1 MTATRNHRNIAMS
14 TDNAT
19 ILAAGLTSTSEQRAR
34 RYLNES
40 NVKVDLSQLI
50 DVLGYGPV
58 ETEHSIPGG
67 SIDIYVPHHRVIM
80 EIKARGLAADPHK
93 PQGAEGE
100 SPREQLDRYV
110 LSEIRTEL
118 STFDWDPE
126 DRSKQPWVG
135 VVTDGTIWHS
145 WRYPHEENPEVE
157 TIPAKTA
164 SDADALIDALTAAFG
179 RERSG
184 KPWVPTAPS
193 DLFRGHEK
201 RLERLYRQLPR
212 AVQTGTE
219 TKRQLWLDMLRVS
232 GIAPHDNDAD
242 RLFVIHSLLIA
253 IARLVAHGLT
263 RERADWF
270 AVLDDGFVSWITDSR
285 PGREWAGELRQTVE
299 EHDWKRRRH
308 DVMQS
313 LYMDFVSA
321 RDRKVFGE
329 YYTPDWLA
337 ALIVQEALDEAWRS
351 RAIEQAETSARTGTR
366 VEGIGV
372 LDPTCGSGTFLYHA
386 ARRILEA
393 PEMGQLS
400 PGQQADVTASLVH
413 GIDVHPVAVEIAKTN
428 MMRVLPTTPRAGA
441 AAIQIRMGDS
451 LMADNQSTSI
461 FDVEGTMRI
470 VTPKR
475 RQISLPMSFV
485 RRSSFAEDMGRVV
498 SAAVDEQPIAPA
510 VLLGLD
516 TAAREDL
523 KRARD
528 ELAETIDDE
537 GNSVWTWYAVNLAG
551 PHLLSE
557 QKVDRIVANPPWVK
571 LSEIQHVPRKRAME
585 QFGQNLGIYQGGKQA
600 PHTDIAAFF
609 IRRARELYLQN
620 PANDPAIWLVKKSSL
635 RAGQWAAFREL
646 HHDTLAQSV
655 DLEDLQPFGG
665 GDATRCC
672 LLLEH
677 RSMVRTAAPALRATM
692 TIDEATKRRAVR
704 PQPDETL
711 ETALKRIRFVPTSKQ
726 PAQRPSAYFTETGE
740 AEFQQGATIVPHV
753 LTIAETTAPATRRDR
768 VRVTTRSS
776 SKAPWNTVEPRTIE
790 IPRHWLVDLFSS
802 DTVPSFTARS
812 TRKAII
818 PMDGDGKL
826 LNEHDITEEGW
837 LLLNDLYTA
846 YAGAGKNT
854 PSSLMQRIDHVG
866 GLTAQLPLRRGTKR
880 NLVLCP
886 KSGDIMRAARTHVGD
901 AVADDTLYWY
911 QARTSAE
918 AAYLTVLLNTNCL
931 QHAFTSAKESGRH
944 FHLHPWRK
952 VPIPRYDETMPLH
965 REIAVLCTRAEKIAA
980 RTVTADLEEAPRR
993 RQISLSKA
1001 VRNALAND
1009 GVAAVMDECARRLL
1023 PDQAA

>member
-1 MTATRNHRNIAMS
+1 M

-19 ILAAGLTSTSEQRAR
+19 SLAAALTSTSEQRGR
-34 RYLNES
+34 RYRNES

-50 DVLGYGPV
+50 GVLGYGPV
-58 ETEHSIPGG
+58 ETEHPIPGG
-67 SIDIYVPHHRVIM
+67 SIDIYVPHHRVII
-80 EIKARGLAADPHK
+80 ETKARGLAADPHK
-93 PQGAEGE
+93 PQGADRE
-100 SPREQLDRYV
+100 SPMEQLDRYV

-118 STFDWDPE
+118 SSFDWDPE

-157 TIPAKTA
+157 TIPAKTTSNA
-164 SDADALIDALTAAFG
+164 GALIAALTAAFG
-179 RERSG
+179 TEQTG
-184 KPWVPTAPS
+184 KPWVPAEPA
-193 DLFRGHEK
+193 DLFRDHEK
-201 RLERLYRQLPR
+201 ALGSLYRQLPR
-212 AVQTGTE
+212 AVRTRTE

-232 GIAPHDNDAD
+232 GIAPHDNDAG
-242 RLFVIHSLLIA
+242 RLFVTHSLLIA

-263 RERADWF
+263 RDREDWRG
-270 AVLDDGFVSWITDSR
+270 ALDDGFVSWISDSH
-285 PGREWAGELRQTVE
+285 PGQEWAGELHQTVE

-313 LYMDFVSA
+313 LYMEFVSA

-337 ALIVQEALDEAWRS
+337 ALIVGEALDETWRA
-351 RAIEQAETSARTGTR
+351 RAIEQAETSARTSTR
-366 VEGIGV
+366 LDGVGV

-386 ARRILEA
+386 ARRILDA
-393 PEMGQLS
+393 PEMRALS
-400 PGQQADVTASLVH
+400 PGRQADITASLVH

-428 MMRVLPTTPRAGA
+428 MMRVLPTTPTAGA

-451 LMADNQSTSI
+451 LMADNQSTSV

-470 VTPKR
+470 LTPKG

-498 SAAVDEQPIAPA
+498 GAAVDKQPIAPA
-510 VLLGLD
+510 VLIGLD
-516 TAAREDL
+516 TADLDDL

-528 ELAETIDDE
+528 ELAETINDE

-609 IRRARELYLQN
+609 IRRTRELYLKN
-620 PANDPAIWLVKKSSL
+620 PRSDPAIWLVKKSSL

-655 DLEDLQPFGG
+655 DLEDLQPFGS

-677 RSMVRTAAPALRATM
+677 RPMARTAAPALRAT
-692 TIDEATKRRAVR
+692 TPIDEATKRPAAR

-711 ETALKRIRFVPTSKQ
+711 ETALKRIRFTPTPKQ

-753 LTIAETTAPATRRDR
+753 LTIAETTAPAARRDR
-768 VRVTTRSS
+768 VRVTTRES

-790 IPRHWLVDLFSS
+790 VPKHWLIDLFSS
-802 DTVPSFTARS
+802 STVPSFAARS

-818 PMDGDGKL
+818 PMDGGDGSL
-826 LNEHDITEEGW
+826 LKEDDITEEGW

-846 YAGAGKNT
+846 HAGAGKNT
-854 PSSLMQRIDHVG
+854 PPTLMQQIANRG
-866 GLTAQLPLRRGTKR
+866 KLTVQLPLRRGTRR

-886 KSGDIMRAARTHVGD
+886 KSGDIMRAARTHVGS

-911 QARTSAE
+911 RARTTHE
-918 AAYLTVLLNTNCL
+918 ARYLTVLLNTSCL
-931 QHAFTSAKESGRH
+931 QHAYASAKESGRH
-944 FHLHPWRK
+944 FDLHPWRM
-952 VPIPRYDETMPLH
+952 VPIPRYDETIALH
-965 REIAVLCTRAEKIAA
+965 REIAALCTRAEKIAA
-980 RTVTADLEEAPRR
+980 RTVTAELETAPDRG
-993 RQISLSKA
+993 QVTLSKA

-1009 GVAAVMDECARRLL
+1009 GIAAAMDECARRLL
-1023 PDQAA
+1023 PDQAE

>member
-1 MTATRNHRNIAMS
+1 M
-14 TDNAT
+14 
-19 ILAAGLTSTSEQRAR
+19 
-34 RYLNES
+34 
-40 NVKVDLSQLI
+40 
-50 DVLGYGPV
+50 
-58 ETEHSIPGG
+58 
-67 SIDIYVPHHRVIM
+67 
-80 EIKARGLAADPHK
+80 
-93 PQGAEGE
+93 
-100 SPREQLDRYV
+100 
-110 LSEIRTEL
+110 
-118 STFDWDPE
+118 
-126 DRSKQPWVG
+126 
-135 VVTDGTIWHS
+135 
-145 WRYPHEENPEVE
+145 
-157 TIPAKTA
+157 
-164 SDADALIDALTAAFG
+164 
-179 RERSG
+179 
-184 KPWVPTAPS
+184 
-193 DLFRGHEK
+193 
-201 RLERLYRQLPR
+201 
-212 AVQTGTE
+212 
-219 TKRQLWLDMLRVS
+219 
-232 GIAPHDNDAD
+232 
-242 RLFVIHSLLIA
+242 
-253 IARLVAHGLT
+253 
-263 RERADWF
+263 
-270 AVLDDGFVSWITDSR
+270 
-285 PGREWAGELRQTVE
+285 
-299 EHDWKRRRH
+299 
-308 DVMQS
+308 
-313 LYMDFVSA
+313 
-321 RDRKVFGE
+321 
-329 YYTPDWLA
+329 
-337 ALIVQEALDEAWRS
+337 
-351 RAIEQAETSARTGTR
+351 
-366 VEGIGV
+366 
-372 LDPTCGSGTFLYHA
+372 
-386 ARRILEA
+386 
-393 PEMGQLS
+393 
-400 PGQQADVTASLVH
+400 H

-451 LMADNQSTSI
+451 LMADNESTSI

-498 SAAVDEQPIAPA
+498 GAAVDEQPIAPA
-510 VLLGLD
+510 VLLGLN
-516 TAAREDL
+516 TADQEDL

-609 IRRARELYLQN
+609 IRRARELYLES
-620 PANDPAIWLVKKSSL
+620 PGSDPAIWLVKKSSL

-655 DLEDLQPFGG
+655 DLEDLQPFGS

-677 RSMVRTAAPALRATM
+677 RPMARTAAPALRATM
-692 TIDEATKRRAVR
+692 PVDETTKRPAAR

-711 ETALKRIRFVPTSKQ
+711 ETALKRIRFMPTPKQ
-726 PAQRPSAYFTETGE
+726 PVQRPSAYFTETGE

-753 LTIAETTAPATRRDR
+753 LTIAETTSPAARRDR
-768 VRVTTRSS
+768 VRVTTRAS
-776 SKAPWNTVEPRTIE
+776 SKAPWNSVEPRTIE

-802 DTVPSFTARS
+802 DTVPSFTANS

-818 PMDGDGKL
+818 PTDGDGNL
-826 LNEHDITEEGW
+826 LKEGDITEEGW

-846 YAGAGKNT
+846 HAGAGKNT
-854 PSSLMQRIDHVG
+854 PSSLMQRIDYVG
-866 GLTAQLPLRRGTKR
+866 GLTAQLPLRRRGTRR

-886 KSGDIMRAARTHVGD
+886 KSGDIMRAARSHVGN
-901 AVADDTLYWY
+901 AIADDTLYWY

-952 VPIPRYDETMPLH
+952 VPIPRYDETIALH
-965 REIAVLCTRAEKIAA
+965 REIAGLCTRAEKIAV
-980 RTVTADLEEAPRR
+980 RTVTADLEDAPRR
-993 RQISLSKA
+993 RQISLSKV
-1001 VRNALAND
+1001 VRKALAND
-1009 GVAAVMDECARRLL
+1009 GIATAMDECARHLL

>member
-1 MTATRNHRNIAMS
+1 M
-14 TDNAT
+14 TDNARSRS
-19 ILAAGLTSTSEQRAR
+19 AALTSTSEQCGR
-34 RYLNES
+34 RYRNES

-67 SIDIYVPHHRVIM
+67 AIDIYVPHHRVII
-80 EIKARGLAADPHK
+80 ETKARGLAADPHK
-93 PQGAEGE
+93 PQGADRE
-100 SPREQLDRYV
+100 SPKEQLDRYV

-135 VVTDGTIWHS
+135 VVTDGTIWHI

-157 TIPAKTA
+157 TIPAKTT
-164 SDADALIDALTAAFG
+164 SDADALIDALSTAFG
-179 RERSG
+179 TERAG
-184 KPWVPTAPS
+184 KPWVPTAPA
-193 DLFRGHEK
+193 DLFRNHEK
-201 RLERLYRQLPR
+201 RLESLYRQLPR

-232 GIAPHDNDAD
+232 GIAPHDNDAN

-263 RERADWF
+263 RDRADWF
-270 AVLDDGFVSWITDSR
+270 AALDDGFVSWITDSR

-337 ALIVQEALDEAWRS
+337 ALIVQEALDEVWRS

-366 VEGIGV
+366 LEGIGV

-510 VLLGLD
+510 VLLGLN
-516 TAAREDL
+516 TADREDL

-537 GNSVWTWYAVNLAG
+537 GNSVLDVVRRQPRRPPSALRTESRPDRRQPALGEALRDPARAPETGDGAVRPEPGDLSGREAG
-551 PHLLSE
+551 AAYRHRRLFHQAISRTL
-557 QKVDRIVANPPWVK
+557 PPEPGERPCD
-571 LSEIQHVPRKRAME
+571 L
-585 QFGQNLGIYQGGKQA
+585 
-600 PHTDIAAFF
+600 
-609 IRRARELYLQN
+609 AREE
-620 PANDPAIWLVKKSSL
+620 I
-635 RAGQWAAFREL
+635 
-646 HHDTLAQSV
+646 LAQSRPV
-655 DLEDLQPFGG
+655 GRVPGATPRHAGPVRRPRRPAAVRGRGRHPMLPAPRAPADGSDSGSDAE
-665 GDATRCC
+665 GDDPGRRSHEATRSPTATGRNARNRLEAHPLHADTEATSPAAVS
-672 LLLEH
+672 LLHGYRRGRVPTRSHHRSPRADNRRDDGARSPARPGSGDYTKIHESAVEH
-677 RSMVRTAAPALRATM
+677 RGTA
-692 TIDEATKRRAVR
+692 
-704 PQPDETL
+704 
-711 ETALKRIRFVPTSKQ
+711 
-726 PAQRPSAYFTETGE
+726 
-740 AEFQQGATIVPHV
+740 
-753 LTIAETTAPATRRDR
+753 
-768 VRVTTRSS
+768 
-776 SKAPWNTVEPRTIE
+776 
-790 IPRHWLVDLFSS
+790 
-802 DTVPSFTARS
+802 
-812 TRKAII
+812 
-818 PMDGDGKL
+818 
-826 LNEHDITEEGW
+826 HD
-837 LLLNDLYTA
+837 
-846 YAGAGKNT
+846 
-854 PSSLMQRIDHVG
+854 
-866 GLTAQLPLRRGTKR
+866 
-880 NLVLCP
+880 
-886 KSGDIMRAARTHVGD
+886 
-901 AVADDTLYWY
+901 
-911 QARTSAE
+911 
-918 AAYLTVLLNTNCL
+918 
-931 QHAFTSAKESGRH
+931 
-944 FHLHPWRK
+944 
-952 VPIPRYDETMPLH
+952 
-965 REIAVLCTRAEKIAA
+965 
-980 RTVTADLEEAPRR
+980 
-993 RQISLSKA
+993 
-1001 VRNALAND
+1001 
-1009 GVAAVMDECARRLL
+1009 
-1023 PDQAA
+1023 

>member
-1 MTATRNHRNIAMS
+1 M

-19 ILAAGLTSTSEQRAR
+19 SLAAALTTTSEQHER
-34 RYLNES
+34 RYRNES
-40 NVKVDLSQLI
+40 NVKVDLAQLI
-50 DVLGYGPV
+50 SVVGYGPV

-67 SIDIYVPHHRVIM
+67 SIDIYVPHHRVII
-80 EIKARGLAADPHK
+80 ETKGRGLAADPHK
-93 PQGAEGE
+93 PQSPERE
-100 SPREQLDRYV
+100 SPKEQLDRYV
-110 LSEIRTEL
+110 LSEVRTEL
-118 STFDWDPE
+118 STFDWDSE
-126 DRSKQPWVG
+126 DQSRRPWVG

-157 TIPAKTA
+157 TIPSETTSNAA
-164 SDADALIDALTAAFG
+164 ALMNALTAAFG
-179 RERSG
+179 TERTG
-184 KPWVPTAPS
+184 KPWVPTDPA
-193 DLFRGHEK
+193 DLFRDHEK
-201 RLERLYRQLPR
+201 RLENLYRQLPR
-212 AVQTGTE
+212 AVQTRTE
-219 TKRQLWLDMLRVS
+219 TKKQLWLDMLRVS
-232 GIAPHDNDAD
+232 GIAPHDDNAD
-242 RLFVIHSLLIA
+242 RLFVTHSLLIA

-263 RERADWF
+263 RNRGDWL
-270 AVLDDGFVSWITDSR
+270 ATLNDGFVSWISDSH
-285 PGREWAGELRQTVE
+285 PGREWASGLHRTVE

-313 LYMDFVSA
+313 LYMDFVSP

-337 ALIVQEALDEAWRS
+337 ALIVQEALDEAWCS
-351 RAIEQAETSARTGTR
+351 RAIEHAEASARMSTR
-366 VEGIGV
+366 LEGVGV

-386 ARRILEA
+386 ALRILGA
-393 PEMGQLS
+393 PEMDQLS
-400 PGQQADVTASLVH
+400 PGQQADITASLVH

-441 AAIQIRMGDS
+441 GAIQIRMGDS

-470 VTPKR
+470 VTPKGR
-475 RQISLPMSFV
+475 EISLPMSFV
-485 RRSSFAEDMGRVV
+485 RRVSFAEDMGRVV
-498 SAAVDEQPIAPA
+498 SAAVDDQSIAPA
-510 VLLGLD
+510 VLIGLD
-516 TAAREDL
+516 TADRKDL
-523 KRARD
+523 KQARD
-528 ELAETIDDE
+528 ELAETIDNE

-609 IRRARELYLQN
+609 IRRARELYLEN
-620 PANDPAIWLVKKSSL
+620 PGNNPAIWLVKKSSL

-677 RSMVRTAAPALRATM
+677 RPMARTAAPALRAEM
-692 TIDEATKRRAVR
+692 AVDDATKQRAAR
-704 PQPDETL
+704 PQPDETF
-711 ETALKRIRFVPTSKQ
+711 ETALKRIRFMPTPKQ
-726 PAQRPSAYFTETGE
+726 PVQRPSAYFTDTGE

-753 LTIAETTAPATRRDR
+753 LTIAEATAPADRRDR
-768 VRVTTRSS
+768 VRVTTRKS
-776 SKAPWNTVEPRTIE
+776 SKAPWNIVEPRTIE
-790 IPRHWLVDLFSS
+790 VPKHWLTDLFSS
-802 DTVPSFTARS
+802 STVASFAARS
-812 TRKAII
+812 SRKAII
-818 PMDGDGKL
+818 PLDGDGNL
-826 LNEHDITEEGW
+826 LKEDDITEEGW

-846 YAGAGKNT
+846 HAGAGRNT
-854 PSSLMQRIDHVG
+854 PPTLLKQLANRQK
-866 GLTAQLPLRRGTKR
+866 LTAQLPLRRGRRR

-886 KSGDIMRAARTHVGD
+886 KSGDIMRGARTHAGS

-911 QARTSAE
+911 QAQTSAE
-918 AAYLTVLLNTNCL
+918 AAYLTILLNANCL

-944 FHLHPWRK
+944 FDLHPWRK
-952 VPIPRYDETMPLH
+952 VPIPRYDETDPLH
-965 REIAVLCTRAEKIAA
+965 REIAGLCTRAEKIATA
-980 RTVTADLEEAPRR
+980 TVDTELKRAPNRE
-993 RQISLSKA
+993 QPSLSKA
-1001 VRNALAND
+1001 VREALTDSGINAE
-1009 GVAAVMDECARRLL
+1009 MDHCARQLL
-1023 PDQAA
+1023 PDQATRHAQ

>member
-1 MTATRNHRNIAMS
+1 M

-19 ILAAGLTSTSEQRAR
+19 SLATTLTSTGEQQLGR
-34 RYLNES
+34 RYRNES
-40 NVKVDLSQLI
+40 NVKFDLAQLI
-50 DVLGYGPV
+50 GVLGYGPV

-67 SIDIYVPHHRVIM
+67 SIDIYVPHHRVII
-80 EIKARGLAADPHK
+80 ETKGRGLAADPHK
-93 PQGAEGE
+93 PQGAERE
-100 SPREQLDRYV
+100 SPKGQLDRYV

-118 STFDWDPE
+118 STFDWDSE

-145 WRYPHEENPEVE
+145 WRYPHEDNPEVE
-157 TIPAKTA
+157 TIPLETT
-164 SDADALIDALTAAFG
+164 SDADALINAITAAFG
-179 RERSG
+179 TKRTG
-184 KPWVPTAPS
+184 KPWVPIDPA
-193 DLFRGHEK
+193 DLFRDHEK
-201 RLERLYRQLPR
+201 RLENLYRQLPR
-212 AVQTGTE
+212 AVQTRTE
-219 TKRQLWLDMLRVS
+219 TKQQLWLDMLRVS

-242 RLFVIHSLLIA
+242 RLFVTHSLLIA

-263 RERADWF
+263 RGRGDWL
-270 AVLDDGFVSWITDSR
+270 AALNDGFVSWITDSH
-285 PGREWAGELRQTVE
+285 PGQEWASELHRTVE

-313 LYMDFVSA
+313 LYMDFVSP

-351 RAIEQAETSARTGTR
+351 RAIEQAEASARTSTR
-366 VEGIGV
+366 LEGIGV

-386 ARRILEA
+386 ARRILNA

-400 PGQQADVTASLVH
+400 PGRQADITASLVH

-451 LMADNQSTSI
+451 LMADNQSTRI
-461 FDVEGTMRI
+461 FDIEGTMRI
-470 VTPKR
+470 VTPKGR
-475 RQISLPMSFV
+475 EISLPMSFV
-485 RRSSFAEDMGRVV
+485 RRVTFAEDMGRVV
-498 SAAVDEQPIAPA
+498 SAAVNQQEIAPA
-510 VLLGLD
+510 VLIGLD
-516 TAAREDL
+516 TADRRDL
-523 KRARD
+523 KQARD

-585 QFGQNLGIYQGGKQA
+585 QFGKNLGIYQGGKQA

-609 IRRARELYLQN
+609 IRRARELYLEN
-620 PANDPAIWLVKKSSL
+620 PGSNPAIWLVKKSSL

-646 HHDTLAQSV
+646 HHNTLAQSV
-655 DLEDLQPFGG
+655 DLEDLQPFEA

-677 RSMVRTAAPALRATM
+677 RPMARTMAPALRATM
-692 TIDEATKRRAVR
+692 RVDHATKRPAAR
-704 PQPDETL
+704 PQRDETL
-711 ETALKRIRFVPTSKQ
+711 ETALKRIRFMPTLKQ
-726 PAQRPSAYFTETGE
+726 PVQRSSAYFTQTGE
-740 AEFQQGATIVPHV
+740 AEFQQGASIVPHV
-753 LTIAETTAPATRRDR
+753 LTIAETTAPADRRDR
-768 VRVTTRSS
+768 VRVTTRRS

-790 IPRHWLVDLFSS
+790 IPRHWLTDVFSS
-802 DTVPSFTARS
+802 STVPSFAARS
-812 TRKAII
+812 SRKAII
-818 PMDGDGKL
+818 PMDGDGNL
-826 LNEHDITEEGW
+826 LKEDDITEKGW

-846 YAGAGKNT
+846 HAGAGRNT
-854 PSSLMQRIDHVG
+854 PPTLLKQLANRRK
-866 GLTAQLPLRRGTKR
+866 LTAQLPLRRGTRR

-886 KSGDIMRAARTHVGD
+886 KSGDIMRAARTHAGS

-911 QARTSAE
+911 HAQTGAE
-918 AAYLTVLLNTNCL
+918 AAYLTILLNTNCL
-931 QHAFTSAKESGRH
+931 QHAFTSAKESGRD

-952 VPIPRYDETMPLH
+952 VPIPRYDKTDPLH
-965 REIAVLCTRAEKIAA
+965 REIAGLCTRAEKIATA
-980 RTVTADLEEAPRR
+980 TVDAELKRAPNRE
-993 RQISLSKA
+993 QPGLSKA
-1001 VRNALAND
+1001 VREALTDA
-1009 GVAAVMDECARRLL
+1009 GVDAEMDECARQLL
-1023 PDQAA
+1023 PDQATERTG

>member
-1 MTATRNHRNIAMS
+1 M

-19 ILAAGLTSTSEQRAR
+19 TFAAALTSTSEQRGR
-34 RYLNES
+34 RYRNES

-50 DVLGYGPV
+50 GELGYGPV
-58 ETEHSIPGG
+58 ETEHPIPGG
-67 SIDIYVPHHRVIM
+67 AIDIYVPHHRVII
-80 EIKARGLAADPHK
+80 ETKARGLAADPHK
-93 PQGAEGE
+93 PQGADRE
-100 SPREQLDRYV
+100 SPKEQLDRYV
-110 LSEIRTEL
+110 LSELRTEL
-118 STFDWDPE
+118 STFDWDHPE
-126 DRSKQPWVG
+126 DRSRQPWVG
-135 VVTDGTIWHS
+135 VVTDGTIWYS

-157 TIPAKTA
+157 TIPARTT
-164 SDADALIDALTAAFG
+164 SNADALIDALTAAFG
-179 RERSG
+179 TERTG
-184 KPWVPTAPS
+184 KPWVPADPA
-193 DLFRGHEK
+193 DLFREHEK
-201 RLERLYRQLPR
+201 ALESLYRQLPR
-212 AVQTGTE
+212 AVQTRTE

-242 RLFVIHSLLIA
+242 RLFVTHSLLIG

-263 RERADWF
+263 RDREDWL
-270 AVLDDGFVSWITDSR
+270 AALDDGFVSWITDSR
-285 PGREWAGELRQTVE
+285 PGQEWAGELHGTVE

-313 LYMDFVSA
+313 LYMDFVSP

-337 ALIVQEALDEAWRS
+337 ALIVQEVLDEAWRS
-351 RAIEQAETSARTGTR
+351 RAIEQAETSARTSTR
-366 VEGIGV
+366 LEGIGV
-372 LDPTCGSGTFLYHA
+372 LDPTCGSGTFIYHA
-386 ARRILEA
+386 ARRILDA
-393 PEMGQLS
+393 PEMGQIS
-400 PGQQADVTASLVH
+400 PGQQADITASLVH

-441 AAIQIRMGDS
+441 TAIQIRMGDS
-451 LMADNQSTSI
+451 LMADNQSTSV

-470 VTPKR
+470 LTPKG

-485 RRSSFAEDMGRVV
+485 RRPSFAEDMGRVV

-510 VLLGLD
+510 VLIGLD
-516 TAAREDL
+516 TADREDL

-609 IRRARELYLQN
+609 IRRARELYLEN
-620 PANDPAIWLVKKSSL
+620 PGSDPAIWLVKKSSL

-677 RSMVRTAAPALRATM
+677 RPLARTAAPALRATRP
-692 TIDEATKRRAVR
+692 IDEATKRPVAR

-711 ETALKRIRFVPTSKQ
+711 ETAVKRIRFTPTPKQ
-726 PAQRPSAYFTETGE
+726 PAQRASAYFTETGE

-753 LTIAETTAPATRRDR
+753 LTIAETTSPAARRDR
-768 VRVTTRSS
+768 VRVTTRRS
-776 SKAPWNTVEPRTIE
+776 SKAPWNIVEPRTIE
-790 IPRHWLVDLFSS
+790 VPKHWLIDLFSS
-802 DTVPSFTARS
+802 STVPSLAARS
-812 TRKAII
+812 SRKAII
-818 PMDGDGKL
+818 PMDGDGNL
-826 LNEHDITEEGW
+826 LNEDDITEEGW

-846 YAGAGKNT
+846 HAGAGKNT
-854 PSSLMQRIDHVG
+854 PPTLLQQLANRRK
-866 GLTAQLPLRRGTKR
+866 LTAQLPLRRGTRR

-886 KSGDIMRAARTHVGD
+886 KSGDIMRAARTHVGN

-918 AAYLTVLLNTNCL
+918 AAYLTVLLNTSCL

-944 FHLHPWRK
+944 FDLHPWRK
-952 VPIPRYDETMPLH
+952 VPIPRYDGTIPLH
-965 REIAVLCTRAEKIAA
+965 REIAALCTQAEKVAV
-980 RTVTADLEEAPRR
+980 RTVTAELEADPGRE
-993 RQISLSKA
+993 QVSLSKA

-1009 GVAAVMDECARRLL
+1009 GIGAAMDECARRLL
-1023 PDQAA
+1023 PDQAE